1 MNDLLLCTSGIG
13 ADVGCEVQL
22 VSFDT
27 LRRTVE
33 QRLLPSVIARK
44 IHLAP
49 ASNGR
54 QARQNAVTHGR
65 IPI

>member
-13 ADVGCEVQL
+13 TDVGCEVQL
-22 VSFDT
+22 VTFDT

-33 QRLLPSVIARK
+33 QRLLRTSVIARK

-54 QARQNAVTHGR
+54 QARQNAVTHE
-65 IPI
+65 